1 VSSRRS
7 TKSHELTF
15 EDRSRGGKARAEKIR
30 LRKLAAED
38 LRIQML
44 AEGPARR
51 RRRPRRGGYF
61 DRFAGPGPWRDPGWE
76 GTPAEALTPKP
87 PPAPAPRKTPTGC
100 RCDHCGIYLPTM
112 QELNRHQMSDHL
124 IF

>member
-1 VSSRRS
+1 MSSRRS

-44 AEGPARR
+44 AEGLAPRRLGRDEAGTSTGSRDLVPGAIPSGKARR
-51 RRRPRRGGYF
+51 
-61 DRFAGPGPWRDPGWE
+61 
-76 GTPAEALTPKP
+76 PKP
-87 PPAPAPRKTPTGC
+87 
-100 RCDHCGIYLPTM
+100 
-112 QELNRHQMSDHL
+112 
-124 IF
+124 